1 MNSAR
6 IDSQLR
12 KLGYFLVRRRDIDG
26 AYWFVGSAHS
36 GHSGWNCGDLAEA
49 KSLLAAL
56 REEADNGGII
66 IHDGSDWVCVA
77 ADEVC

>member
-12 KLGYFLVRRRDIDG
+12 KLGYFLVRRRDVDG
-26 AYWFVGSAHS
+26 AYWFVGG

-49 KSLLAAL
+49 KSILAAL
-56 REEADNGGII
+56 REQSEQGGTI
-66 IHDGSDWVCVA
+66 IHDGDGWVCVA
-77 ADEVC
+77 ADEVG

>member
-1 MNSAR
+1 MNSTQ
-6 IDSQLR
+6 IHSQLR

-26 AYWFVGSAHS
+26 AYWFVGSQQTHN
-36 GHSGWNCGDLAEA
+36 GWNCGDLTEA

-56 REEADNGGII
+56 RDQADNGGII